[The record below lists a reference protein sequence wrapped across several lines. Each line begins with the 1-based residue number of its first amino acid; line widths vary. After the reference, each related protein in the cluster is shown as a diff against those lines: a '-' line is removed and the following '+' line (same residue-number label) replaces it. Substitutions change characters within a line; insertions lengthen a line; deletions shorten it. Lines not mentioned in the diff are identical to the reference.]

1 MPILFTKLSNILA
14 HASLR
19 LRINFCASYD
29 IYLTI
34 KAYRYYWLT
43 SNPLIWLRG
52 RELKPHCQ
60 RESEKAHDYS
70 GASFSLCSEHVLMAD
85 RSVASTMQ
93 QPLLVEQSSRR
104 ESSGLRNQVWIY
116 YDSLRLPR
124 LPLWMAS
131 QDCYWA
137 PHVSVP
143 SAAGTAPTA
152 HLVCYYPAVTR
163 RHLTVPPRGLA
174 VPVIFWPMICRST
187 SFTAGTKK
195 EPILSQTDS

>member
-1 MPILFTKLSNILA
+1 MITRRDIKDY
-14 HASLR
+14 H
-19 LRINFCASYD
+19 

-60 RESEKAHDYS
+60 RESETAHKYS
-70 GASFSLCSEHVLMAD
+70 GASFSLCSKHVLMAD
-85 RSVASTMQ
+85 RSVASSMQ

-116 YDSLRLPR
+116 YDSLRLPHIPSWR
-124 LPLWMAS
+124 AS
-131 QDCYWA
+131 QDCYWTL
-137 PHVSVP
+137 HVSMP

-152 HLVCYYPAVTR
+152 LLVCYWPR
-163 RHLTVPPRGLA
+163 LPRHPLTVIPG
-174 VPVIFWPMICRST
+174 VIIRRWFSLTCACHST
-187 SFTAGTKK
+187 R
-195 EPILSQTDS
+195 PDI